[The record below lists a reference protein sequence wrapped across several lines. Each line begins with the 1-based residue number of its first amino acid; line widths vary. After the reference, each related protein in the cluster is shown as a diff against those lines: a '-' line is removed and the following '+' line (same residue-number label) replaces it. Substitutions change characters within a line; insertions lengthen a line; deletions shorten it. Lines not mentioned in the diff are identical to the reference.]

1 MLYDSEN
8 MRPTFILRVG
18 KPGSS
23 FALELAKSNQLD
35 PSIITEVRKKIG
47 KDHVALEDL
56 LTNLDEQKV
65 ALEKE
70 RNEWRE
76 KTEKLDQLIANYE
89 NLSTQ
94 YEVKRLKLKLEA
106 KKLKS
111 KRPMI
116 YKNNIQKLQRKFEM
130 KRI

>member
-1 MLYDSEN
+1 M
-8 MRPTFILRVG
+8 
-18 KPGSS
+18 
-23 FALELAKSNQLD
+23 
-35 PSIITEVRKKIG
+35 
-47 KDHVALEDL
+47 ALEDL

-116 YKNNIQKLQRKFEM
+116 YKNNIQKLQRKL
-130 KRI
+130 R